1 MVPSLNID
9 EKGRQCREE
18 SFIHKHVGPL
28 YRSFTN
34 VVREEGPRRG
44 GLVPIGRR
52 ARTMMC
58 ECPTYFVNWVEVGC
72 ALAKRLGQKGVV
84 TIVPFSGGKGLFFV
98 ETIEEAFS
106 FQELRFLKIKGGYI
120 VQLRRWL
127 PRENLEVVG
136 KFRGGW
142 IELRG
147 LPFHLW
153 SEEHLKKI
161 VKQWGMVTGIDWRT
175 LKLFDLC
182 KVRVR
187 ILMKERVVLLALIE
201 VLDGEWVF
209 TISVAVVGDEDVRR
223 GREMGE

>member
-1 MVPSLNID
+1 MV
-9 EKGRQCREE
+9 
-18 SFIHKHVGPL
+18 
-28 YRSFTN
+28 
-34 VVREEGPRRG
+34 
-44 GLVPIGRR
+44 
-52 ARTMMC
+52 C
-58 ECPTYFVNWVEVGC
+58 ECTADCDNWVEVGR
-72 ALAKRLGQKGVV
+72 ALARRLGQKGVV

-161 VKQWGMVTGIDWRT
+161 VKQWGMVTEIDWRT